1 MIVSV
6 PFYGI
11 AWSNEF
17 DAGKGSKSERGL
29 GPEVW
34 VGRWDS
40 WKTSMTRLWPV
51 VVLENFG
58 AIERTPKTWIAGPGA
73 CRNNI
78 HKEAHMLKSTC
89 NPRQETQETQETR
102 ILHGENDDD
111 WITESVLCFFASEGM
126 DIHGDWDSNAKTAA
140 NWSSPKPQEQRSKTF
155 QALLWHLT
163 VSIVSDRFRLQQS
176 PGILSISTKELLECV
191 LKTFALLQF
200 STLKVNYQDW
210 PSDLSGH
217 SIFDFT
223 HELRQQAVFEA
234 NLLIGGQ
241 LSWQRGDKMRQ
252 WNQLILDS

>member
-78 HKEAHMLKSTC
+78 HKEAHMLQSTC

-111 WITESVLCFFASEGM
+111 WICIMFFLHLRAWTFMETEIPTQKPPPTDHLPNHRNKDPKPFKLCF
-126 DIHGDWDSNAKTAA
+126 DTW
-140 NWSSPKPQEQRSKTF
+140 QF
-155 QALLWHLT
+155 Q
-163 VSIVSDRFRLQQS
+163 
-176 PGILSISTKELLECV
+176 
-191 LKTFALLQF
+191 
-200 STLKVNYQDW
+200 
-210 PSDLSGH
+210 
-217 SIFDFT
+217 
-223 HELRQQAVFEA
+223 
-234 NLLIGGQ
+234 
-241 LSWQRGDKMRQ
+241 
-252 WNQLILDS
+252 